1 MNKIYRLIWNPALRT
16 WVAVSEFAKANGKGK
31 SGRTGLSATAVG
43 LIGALTLSSL
53 VSTSAYADDP
63 VTTSTDPD
71 SVTIGTNAETGDTT
85 TLDANTITTGN
96 TNVNQQEL
104 SNVAVGESAKA
115 AMGGIALGDHADA
128 DTSTSQTPGG
138 SVAIGAYATANKSGG
153 ATAIG
158 LASEADG
165 QNAVAFGAGAHAN
178 RSGDIAIGY
187 SSTSGTYT
195 STQNSN
201 DLEGENISLGN
212 WSTAYGGQALAVGNH
227 AEATA
232 KSSMALGIGSRAYG
246 VESLSI
252 GSDSTS
258 SGNNSLAIGS
268 DSTATGVDAQAIG
281 NSATASGESSLAIG
295 SHASSSDKQSFAVGY
310 KAQATKA
317 DTVALGTQAKA
328 QADRALSFG
337 YNSSA
342 TKNDAIAMGSNA
354 KAQGM
359 SSLAFGTNATSADDN
374 SVALGSNSL
383 TAAAVGTQ
391 DITIDGKTYAFAGTA
406 PLSTVSIG
414 KKDAERTLTNLAA
427 GRISKTST
435 DAINGSQLFAATQAT
450 EALANV
456 AVKYDLNQDSTVN
469 YDSIT
474 LNGDAYD
481 STDNS
486 GGTTIT
492 NIARGVDDSDAVN
505 MSQLN
510 ETNADVADV
519 TNIVNNIAGDT
530 STTYTDLNGKGIRYA
545 RTNEKGLT
553 QADAYAKGK
562 GSSAVGYNATAIG
575 ENSLALGYNAKANNA
590 KDVALGADATTAAAV
605 ATTGTT
611 LRGKAYTFAGVAPA
625 STVSIGSVGKE
636 RTLTN
641 LAAGRL
647 SATSTDAVNGSQLYA
662 TNQAL
667 EDVAEQQGFAVMYDT
682 NSGGTVN
689 RNSVTMGG
697 TTYNSTTKT
706 GGTNITNV
714 ARGVNDSDAVN
725 MSQLNETNADVADVT
740 NIVNNIA
747 GDTSTTYTDLNGKG
761 IRYARTNEK
770 GLTQADAYAKGKGS
784 SAVGYNATA
793 IGENSLALGYN
804 AKANNAK
811 DVALGADS
819 LTAAAVATTGTTLR
833 GTAYTFAGAA
843 PASTVSIGSVGKERT
858 LTNLAAGRLSATS
871 TDAVNGSQLYATNQA
886 IEGISGDISDLS
898 DLAVKY
904 DTNPDGTINYN
915 RVSMG
920 GTTYNS
926 TTKAGGT
933 TLTNVAYGVNDS
945 DAVNVQQLRDA
956 TSDMYNNGVKYFHAN
971 STKADSVAT
980 GTDSIAVGPAAK
992 SVGESSIAMGN
1003 AATSTG
1009 AGSMAMGQNARST
1022 GENSVAIGAGAVANN
1037 KGDVAL
1043 GAGATT
1049 ERAVGTQG
1057 VTIRGND
1064 YQFAG
1069 TTPAGTVSVG
1079 SLDNERTITNVAA
1092 GRISATSTDAVNGS
1106 QLYATNQ
1113 AIEAINTNF
1122 SGLDNSVV
1130 KYVVN
1135 GDGSIDYS
1143 KIALAGD
1150 TYDQSTKTG
1159 GTTITN
1165 VAAGV
1170 NASDAVNKQQLDEV
1184 SLNVTNIAE
1193 GKDGMF
1199 QVNNTSNLPKPKPT
1213 GQNSIAGGA
1222 GAVASA
1228 TNSMALGNSAKA
1240 THSNAV
1246 ALGTNSVTDRDN
1258 SVSMGYAGG
1267 ERQITHVAAGT
1278 AATDAVNVGQ
1288 LKQSMGDSYTY
1299 TNNKFGELKEMIA
1312 DQDDKLSA
1320 GIAGAMAMA
1329 SLPQPYSP
1337 GASMF
1342 SMAGGTYQGESAIA
1356 MGVSTVSDNGKW
1368 VTKLSGSSN
1377 SQGDLGG
1384 SVGIGYQW

>member
-178 RSGDIAIGY
+178 RSGDISIGY

-195 STQNSN
+195 GTQISN
-201 DLEGENISLGN
+201 DSEGENISLGN
-212 WSTAYGGQALAVGNH
+212 WSTAYGGKALAVGSH

-232 KSSMALGIGSRAYG
+232 ASSTALGMGSQASG
-246 VESLSI
+246 VKSLSI
-252 GSDSTS
+252 GSDANA
-258 SGNNSLAIGS
+258 SGENALAIG
-268 DSTATGVDAQAIG
+268 G
-281 NSATASGESSLAIG
+281 SAAAAGESSMAIG
-295 SHASSSDKQSFAVGY
+295 SHASASDEQSFAVGY

-317 DTVALGTQAKA
+317 DAVALGTQAKA

-342 TKNDAIAMGSNA
+342 TKNDAIAMGSNS
-354 KAQGM
+354 KSQGM
-359 SSLAFGTNATSADDN
+359 SSLAFGTNAISADDN

-391 DITIDGKTYAFAGTA
+391 AITIDGKSYAFAGTA

-414 KKDAERTLTNLAA
+414 RKDAERTLTNVAA

-590 KDVALGADATTAAAV
+590 KDVALGADSLTAAAV

-611 LRGKAYTFAGVAPA
+611 LRGKAYTFAGTAPA
-625 STVSIGSVGKE
+625 STVSIGNVGKE

-706 GGTNITNV
+706 GGTTITNV
-714 ARGVNDSDAVN
+714 ARGMNDSDAVN

-740 NIVNNIA
+740 NIINNIA

-784 SAVGYNATA
+784 SAVGYSATA

-1009 AGSMAMGQNARST
+1009 
-1022 GENSVAIGAGAVANN
+1022 ENSVAIGAGAVANN

-1049 ERAVGTQG
+1049 EQAVGTQG

-1069 TTPAGTVSVG
+1069 TTPTGTVSVG

>member
-1 MNKIYRLIWNPALRT
+1 
-16 WVAVSEFAKANGKGK
+16 
-31 SGRTGLSATAVG
+31 
-43 LIGALTLSSL
+43 
-53 VSTSAYADDP
+53 
-63 VTTSTDPD
+63 
-71 SVTIGTNAETGDTT
+71 
-85 TLDANTITTGN
+85 
-96 TNVNQQEL
+96 
-104 SNVAVGESAKA
+104 
-115 AMGGIALGDHADA
+115 
-128 DTSTSQTPGG
+128 
-138 SVAIGAYATANKSGG
+138 
-153 ATAIG
+153 
-158 LASEADG
+158 
-165 QNAVAFGAGAHAN
+165 
-178 RSGDIAIGY
+178 
-187 SSTSGTYT
+187 
-195 STQNSN
+195 
-201 DLEGENISLGN
+201 
-212 WSTAYGGQALAVGNH
+212 
-227 AEATA
+227 
-232 KSSMALGIGSRAYG
+232 
-246 VESLSI
+246 
-252 GSDSTS
+252 
-258 SGNNSLAIGS
+258 
-268 DSTATGVDAQAIG
+268 
-281 NSATASGESSLAIG
+281 
-295 SHASSSDKQSFAVGY
+295 
-310 KAQATKA
+310 
-317 DTVALGTQAKA
+317 
-328 QADRALSFG
+328 
-337 YNSSA
+337 
-342 TKNDAIAMGSNA
+342 
-354 KAQGM
+354 
-359 SSLAFGTNATSADDN
+359 
-374 SVALGSNSL
+374 
-383 TAAAVGTQ
+383 
-391 DITIDGKTYAFAGTA
+391 
-406 PLSTVSIG
+406 
-414 KKDAERTLTNLAA
+414 
-427 GRISKTST
+427 
-435 DAINGSQLFAATQAT
+435 
-450 EALANV
+450 
-456 AVKYDLNQDSTVN
+456 
-469 YDSIT
+469 
-474 LNGDAYD
+474 
-481 STDNS
+481 
-486 GGTTIT
+486 
-492 NIARGVDDSDAVN
+492 
-505 MSQLN
+505 
-510 ETNADVADV
+510 
-519 TNIVNNIAGDT
+519 
-530 STTYTDLNGKGIRYA
+530 
-545 RTNEKGLT
+545 
-553 QADAYAKGK
+553 
-562 GSSAVGYNATAIG
+562 
-575 ENSLALGYNAKANNA
+575 
-590 KDVALGADATTAAAV
+590 
-605 ATTGTT
+605 
-611 LRGKAYTFAGVAPA
+611 
-625 STVSIGSVGKE
+625 
-636 RTLTN
+636 
-641 LAAGRL
+641 
-647 SATSTDAVNGSQLYA
+647 
-662 TNQAL
+662 
-667 EDVAEQQGFAVMYDT
+667 
-682 NSGGTVN
+682 
-689 RNSVTMGG
+689 
-697 TTYNSTTKT
+697 
-706 GGTNITNV
+706 
-714 ARGVNDSDAVN
+714 
-725 MSQLNETNADVADVT
+725 
-740 NIVNNIA
+740 
-747 GDTSTTYTDLNGKG
+747 
-761 IRYARTNEK
+761 
-770 GLTQADAYAKGKGS
+770 
-784 SAVGYNATA
+784 
-793 IGENSLALGYN
+793 
-804 AKANNAK
+804 
-811 DVALGADS
+811 
-819 LTAAAVATTGTTLR
+819 
-833 GTAYTFAGAA
+833 AA
-843 PASTVSIGSVGKERT
+843 PTSTVSIGSVGKERT

-1049 ERAVGTQG
+1049 EQAVGTQG

-1069 TTPAGTVSVG
+1069 TTPTGTVSVG

>member
-43 LIGALTLSSL
+43 LIGALALSSL

-71 SVTIGTNAETGDTT
+71 SVTIGTNAETGETT

-104 SNVAVGESAKA
+104 SNVAIGESANA

-178 RSGDIAIGY
+178 RSGDIAIGH

-268 DSTATGVDAQAIG
+268 DSTSSGNNSLAIGSDSTASGVDAQAIG

-354 KAQGM
+354 KSQGM

-383 TAAAVGTQ
+383 TAAAIGTQ

-492 NIARGVDDSDAVN
+492 NVARGVDDSDAVN

-519 TNIVNNIAGDT
+519 TNII
-530 STTYTDLNGKGIRYA
+530 
-545 RTNEKGLT
+545 
-553 QADAYAKGK
+553 
-562 GSSAVGYNATAIG
+562 
-575 ENSLALGYNAKANNA
+575 
-590 KDVALGADATTAAAV
+590 
-605 ATTGTT
+605 
-611 LRGKAYTFAGVAPA
+611 
-625 STVSIGSVGKE
+625 
-636 RTLTN
+636 
-641 LAAGRL
+641 
-647 SATSTDAVNGSQLYA
+647 
-662 TNQAL
+662 
-667 EDVAEQQGFAVMYDT
+667 
-682 NSGGTVN
+682 
-689 RNSVTMGG
+689 
-697 TTYNSTTKT
+697 
-706 GGTNITNV
+706 
-714 ARGVNDSDAVN
+714 
-725 MSQLNETNADVADVT
+725 
-740 NIVNNIA
+740 NNIA

-833 GTAYTFAGAA
+833 GTAYTFAGTA

-886 IEGISGDISDLS
+886 IDGISGDISDLS

-915 RVSMG
+915 SVSMG

-956 TSDMYNNGVKYFHAN
+956 TGDMYNNGVKYFHAN
-971 STKADSVAT
+971 STKADSVAI

-1009 AGSMAMGQNARST
+1009 AGSMAMGQNAQST

-1049 ERAVGTQG
+1049 KQAVGTQG

-1069 TTPAGTVSVG
+1069 TTPTGTVSVG

-1258 SVSMGYAGG
+1258 SVSMGYEGG